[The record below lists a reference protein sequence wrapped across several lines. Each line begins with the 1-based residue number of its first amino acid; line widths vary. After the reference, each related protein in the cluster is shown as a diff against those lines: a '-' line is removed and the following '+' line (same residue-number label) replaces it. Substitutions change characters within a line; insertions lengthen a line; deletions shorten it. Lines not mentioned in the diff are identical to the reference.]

1 MVAGQAGPQ
10 RVASFVPVP
19 RAVRRRERRGEHPRR
34 RRRPHDHVVAH
45 RSVLARS
52 PRPALDGGRG
62 DPGIPARSAPPPEPR
77 RAAVR
82 TAPPGGHRARGRI
95 GTVGDHARRAR
106 GRARRDREPRARVVD
121 PAARRRTA
129 HGGSSRRARRR
140 SRDEHLRPD
149 RRDQLRARDRRGHP
163 CRCPCESCS
172 ARRVPR
178 KRRRRRGIGDY
189 DGTRRRSCGA
199 DMSVTTT
206 ATPLIECRGL
216 SAGYGKLAAIRNVD
230 LQVHAGE
237 VVALIGRNGAGKSST
252 LLALS
257 GALKP
262 MTGEVRWKG
271 APTRAPLHTRC
282 KHGLS
287 YLTEER
293 SIIMNMSAADNL
305 RLAGATRAQATALFP
320 ELAPARRRTAGL
332 LSGGEQQMVAL
343 ARALGREPELLL
355 ADELSLGL
363 APLIVSRLLKAIR
376 ASAAERGIG
385 ILLVEQHVR
394 QALAV
399 ADRVYVI
406 ERGSITISGPVSEMA
421 GRIDEI
427 EAAYLS
433 STS

>member
-1 MVAGQAGPQ
+1 
-10 RVASFVPVP
+10 
-19 RAVRRRERRGEHPRR
+19 
-34 RRRPHDHVVAH
+34 
-45 RSVLARS
+45 
-52 PRPALDGGRG
+52 
-62 DPGIPARSAPPPEPR
+62 
-77 RAAVR
+77 
-82 TAPPGGHRARGRI
+82 
-95 GTVGDHARRAR
+95 
-106 GRARRDREPRARVVD
+106 
-121 PAARRRTA
+121 
-129 HGGSSRRARRR
+129 
-140 SRDEHLRPD
+140 
-149 RRDQLRARDRRGHP
+149 
-163 CRCPCESCS
+163 
-172 ARRVPR
+172 
-178 KRRRRRGIGDY
+178 
-189 DGTRRRSCGA
+189 
-199 DMSVTTT
+199 
-206 ATPLIECRGL
+206 
-216 SAGYGKLAAIRNVD
+216 
-230 LQVHAGE
+230 
-237 VVALIGRNGAGKSST
+237 LIGRNGAGKSST

-271 APTRAPLHTRC
+271 RLTKAPLHTRC

-305 RLAGATRAQATALFP
+305 RLGGVTRAQATALFP
-320 ELAPARRRTAGL
+320 ELEPTLKRTAGL

-363 APLIVSRLLKAIR
+363 APLIVARLLKAIR
-376 ASAAERGIG
+376 AAADERGVA

-394 QALAV
+394 QALAI

>member
-1 MVAGQAGPQ
+1 VSSSAGA
-10 RVASFVPVP
+10 
-19 RAVRRRERRGEHPRR
+19 
-34 RRRPHDHVVAH
+34 
-45 RSVLARS
+45 
-52 PRPALDGGRG
+52 
-62 DPGIPARSAPPPEPR
+62 
-77 RAAVR
+77 
-82 TAPPGGHRARGRI
+82 
-95 GTVGDHARRAR
+95 
-106 GRARRDREPRARVVD
+106 
-121 PAARRRTA
+121 
-129 HGGSSRRARRR
+129 
-140 SRDEHLRPD
+140 
-149 RRDQLRARDRRGHP
+149 
-163 CRCPCESCS
+163 
-172 ARRVPR
+172 
-178 KRRRRRGIGDY
+178 
-189 DGTRRRSCGA
+189 
-199 DMSVTTT
+199 
-206 ATPLIECRGL
+206 PLIECRDL
-216 SAGYGKLAAIRNVD
+216 SAGYGKLAAIRNID

-271 APTRAPLHTRC
+271 RLTKAPLHTRC

-305 RLAGATRAQATALFP
+305 RLGGVTRAQAAALFP
-320 ELAPARRRTAGL
+320 ELEPTLKRTAGL

-363 APLIVSRLLKAIR
+363 APLIVARLLKAIR
-376 ASAAERGIG
+376 AAADERGVA

-406 ERGSITISGPVSEMA
+406 ERGSITMSGPVSEMA

>member
-1 MVAGQAGPQ
+1 M
-10 RVASFVPVP
+10 
-19 RAVRRRERRGEHPRR
+19 
-34 RRRPHDHVVAH
+34 
-45 RSVLARS
+45 
-52 PRPALDGGRG
+52 
-62 DPGIPARSAPPPEPR
+62 SAPVSE
-77 RAAVR
+77 
-82 TAPPGGHRARGRI
+82 
-95 GTVGDHARRAR
+95 
-106 GRARRDREPRARVVD
+106 
-121 PAARRRTA
+121 
-129 HGGSSRRARRR
+129 
-140 SRDEHLRPD
+140 
-149 RRDQLRARDRRGHP
+149 
-163 CRCPCESCS
+163 
-172 ARRVPR
+172 
-178 KRRRRRGIGDY
+178 
-189 DGTRRRSCGA
+189 
-199 DMSVTTT
+199 
-206 ATPLIECRGL
+206 PLIECRDL

-305 RLAGATRAQATALFP
+305 RLGGVTRAQATALFP
-320 ELAPARRRTAGL
+320 ELEPALSRTAGL

-376 ASAAERGIG
+376 ASADERGIG

>member
-1 MVAGQAGPQ
+1 
-10 RVASFVPVP
+10 
-19 RAVRRRERRGEHPRR
+19 
-34 RRRPHDHVVAH
+34 
-45 RSVLARS
+45 
-52 PRPALDGGRG
+52 
-62 DPGIPARSAPPPEPR
+62 
-77 RAAVR
+77 
-82 TAPPGGHRARGRI
+82 
-95 GTVGDHARRAR
+95 
-106 GRARRDREPRARVVD
+106 
-121 PAARRRTA
+121 
-129 HGGSSRRARRR
+129 
-140 SRDEHLRPD
+140 
-149 RRDQLRARDRRGHP
+149 
-163 CRCPCESCS
+163 
-172 ARRVPR
+172 
-178 KRRRRRGIGDY
+178 
-189 DGTRRRSCGA
+189 
-199 DMSVTTT
+199 
-206 ATPLIECRGL
+206 
-216 SAGYGKLAAIRNVD
+216 
-230 LQVHAGE
+230 
-237 VVALIGRNGAGKSST
+237 LIGRNGAGKSST

-271 APTRAPLHTRC
+271 QATKAPLHTRC

-305 RLAGATRAQATALFP
+305 RLGGVTRAQATALFP
-320 ELAPARRRTAGL
+320 ELEPTLKRTAGL

-363 APLIVSRLLKAIR
+363 APLIVARLLKAIR
-376 ASAAERGIG
+376 AAADERGVA

-406 ERGSITISGPVSEMA
+406 ERGSITMSGPVSEMA

>member
-1 MVAGQAGPQ
+1 VSSSAGA
-10 RVASFVPVP
+10 
-19 RAVRRRERRGEHPRR
+19 
-34 RRRPHDHVVAH
+34 
-45 RSVLARS
+45 
-52 PRPALDGGRG
+52 
-62 DPGIPARSAPPPEPR
+62 
-77 RAAVR
+77 
-82 TAPPGGHRARGRI
+82 
-95 GTVGDHARRAR
+95 
-106 GRARRDREPRARVVD
+106 
-121 PAARRRTA
+121 
-129 HGGSSRRARRR
+129 
-140 SRDEHLRPD
+140 
-149 RRDQLRARDRRGHP
+149 
-163 CRCPCESCS
+163 
-172 ARRVPR
+172 
-178 KRRRRRGIGDY
+178 
-189 DGTRRRSCGA
+189 
-199 DMSVTTT
+199 
-206 ATPLIECRGL
+206 PLIECRDL
-216 SAGYGKLAAIRNVD
+216 SAGYGKLAAIRNID

-271 APTRAPLHTRC
+271 RLTKAPLHTRC

-305 RLAGATRAQATALFP
+305 RLGGVTRAQATALFP
-320 ELAPARRRTAGL
+320 ELEPTLKRTAGL

-363 APLIVSRLLKAIR
+363 APLIVARLLKAIR
-376 ASAAERGIG
+376 AAADERGVA

-394 QALAV
+394 QALAI